1 MDIEANEMNPMI
13 DDIERVLNN
22 ISTQLKQVIKYIIL
36 FIILIN

>member
-22 ISTQLKQVIKYIIL
+22 ISHQLKQVIKYIL
-36 FIILIN
+36 LNLSY

>member
-22 ISTQLKQVIKYIIL
+22 ISTQLKQVIKYILL